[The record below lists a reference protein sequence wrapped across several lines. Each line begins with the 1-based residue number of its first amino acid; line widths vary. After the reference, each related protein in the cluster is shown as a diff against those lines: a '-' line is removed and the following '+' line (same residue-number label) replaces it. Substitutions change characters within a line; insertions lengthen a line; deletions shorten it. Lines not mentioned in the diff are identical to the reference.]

1 MTTAADAIILEP
13 GAGRRFSIG
22 ADEVLLKGSTQHE
35 GDGFSVVEYRGAVQP
50 GPPMH
55 VHHTFEECW
64 VVLDGEVEF
73 RVADEVTVGRAG
85 SFFLVPRG
93 VHHTFQVRSPAR
105 WVGIFSP
112 ARYVGL
118 IEELGQLIPA
128 DGPPDQ
134 AAILALFK
142 RYDTDIVG

>member
-1 MTTAADAIILEP
+1 MTTAAEAVVLEP
-13 GAGRRFSIG
+13 GAGRRFTIG
-22 ADEVLLKGSTQHE
+22 GDEIFLKGSTEHD
-35 GDGFSVVEYRGAVQP
+35 GAGFSVVEYRGAVQP

-64 VVLDGEVEF
+64 VILEGEVEF
-73 RVADEVTVGRAG
+73 RVGDQSTIGRPG

-93 VHHTFQVRSPAR
+93 VHHTFQVLSPAR

-118 IEELGQLIPA
+118 IEELGALIPA

-134 AAILALFK
+134 DAILALFK
-142 RYDTDIVG
+142 RYDSDIVG